1 MGKNAGGVLK
11 DGKILKPDNSGQ
23 EQTVD
28 MMGLRNAPGAAIEFV
43 KHGGIIKIEKSG
55 KPAVSL
61 IPPPTII
68 HSDGSFEG
76 EKPLT
81 MGVDLGSGY

>member
-1 MGKNAGGVLK
+1 MFKRIK
-11 DGKILKPDNSGQ
+11 KSDFSGQ

-28 MMGLRNAPGAAIEFV
+28 MMGLRNAPGEAIEFV
-43 KHGGIIKIEKSG
+43 KHGGTIKIEKSG
-55 KPAVSL
+55 KPVGSL
-61 IPPPTII
+61 IPPPTVI
-68 HSDGSFEG
+68 HPDGSFDG